1 MGISEFVVTDICS
14 GFTFFPDVPERTKT
28 RWLTDAEKELA
39 RKRIEPDGFKA
50 SIGLNRT
57 LWKRLFK
64 NWRMYSFV
72 LLGLSLSNSIYGSG
86 LPYTLWLKSQPQKY
100 GTAMVNNLSTVSSAV
115 TIVSAFIVA
124 FCIDFRGKRYEP
136 ALVFAV
142 VLIFANIVLT
152 VWDVPYGLHFFAYLA
167 LGAAVGI
174 FPVVSTWIA
183 DAFSEDA
190 EARAIV
196 YAVRNTLGEVCSL
209 VVPLVGWPVSHAP
222 GFKGGFIW
230 VSFY

>member
-1 MGISEFVVTDICS
+1 M
-14 GFTFFPDVPERTKT
+14 
-28 RWLTDAEKELA
+28 A
-39 RKRIEPDGFKA
+39 RKRIEPDGFRK
-50 SIGLNRT
+50 SIGLDRT

-72 LLGLSLSNSIYGSG
+72 VLGLSLSNSIYGAG
-86 LPYTLWLKSQPQKY
+86 LPFILWLKSQPEKY
-100 GTAMVNNLSTVSSAV
+100 GTAMVNNLGTVSSAV
-115 TIVSAFIVA
+115 TIVSALIVA
-124 FCIDFRGKRYEP
+124 FWVDLRGKRYEP
-136 ALVFAV
+136 ALLFAII
-142 VLIFANIVLT
+142 LIFATIVLA

-183 DAFSEDA
+183 DVFAEDA

-209 VVPLVGWPVSHAP
+209 VVPLVGWPVSHGP
-222 GFKGGFIW
+222 RFKGGFIW
-230 VSFY
+230 VSTYVFLSLLMPGGLAKVK